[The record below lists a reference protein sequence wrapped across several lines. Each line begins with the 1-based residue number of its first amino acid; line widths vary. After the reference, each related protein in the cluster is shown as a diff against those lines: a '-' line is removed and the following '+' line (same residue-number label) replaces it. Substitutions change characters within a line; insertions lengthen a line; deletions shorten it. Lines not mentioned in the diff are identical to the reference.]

1 VRTAP
6 FSAALDVSRQDKCD
20 KRNGQ
25 HQIFCKFRHRL
36 LQNAERPFIREKFIV
51 AKVGKAQLNGLLAT
65 ARGEAVITSTG
76 SVYTITG
83 PVGSKA
89 LGDSCGRV

>member
-1 VRTAP
+1 
-6 FSAALDVSRQDKCD
+6 
-20 KRNGQ
+20 
-25 HQIFCKFRHRL
+25 
-36 LQNAERPFIREKFIV
+36 V
-51 AKVGKAQLNGLLAT
+51 AKVSKAQLNGLLAT